1 MNLSSP
7 PTSGLNLSSP
17 PTGSGPSLSSAPRAS
32 GLMNEPPLSP
42 GPAPVPA
49 AAAVPAP
56 PAATPP
62 PSLEAQVVRLGL
74 MTTAEVATTM
84 QEQAETGRP
93 FAELAVEHGRI
104 SAEDLARLTS
114 AEAAPA
120 VAPVTTPERQLTP
133 VPPPAEPE
141 LISPPALREPE
152 HVPEPPAQ
160 ASADPEPV
168 MKITLE
174 PQAAPLAQ
182 AAPEP
187 EAAPEPQAALE
198 SQAPEPQV
206 ALEPHARPVPPA
218 APKPGAASKAS
229 VFVRLTSGERISG
242 GQFESQEAAEQR
254 ARELMIAIDAG
265 GDWPRVDGRFIKPD
279 AVVSIDVD
287 AS

>member
-17 PTGSGPSLSSAPRAS
+17 PTGSGPSLSTAPRAS

-42 GPAPVPA
+42 GPAPVPV

-104 SAEDLARLTS
+104 RAEDLARLTS
-114 AEAAPA
+114 SEAAPA

-141 LISPPALREPE
+141 LISPPALLHQPE
-152 HVPEPPAQ
+152 HAPEPPTQ

-168 MKITLE
+168 VKITLE
-174 PQAAPLAQ
+174 PQ
-182 AAPEP
+182 
-187 EAAPEPQAALE
+187 AAPEPQAALE

-206 ALEPHARPVPPA
+206 ALEPPARPVPPA
-218 APKPGAASKAS
+218 APKPGAVSKAS